1 MTRIVKFHPESDQ
14 ERCHGT
20 FPASKSICFPAQS
33 QAKTL
38 DLSRKVVRVELKGR
52 RLVVISREK

>member
-20 FPASKSICFPAQS
+20 FPASRTNCFPVQSRDKAQVFS
-33 QAKTL
+33 P
-38 DLSRKVVRVELKGR
+38 KVVRVELKGR
-52 RLVVISREK
+52 RLVVISREH

>member
-20 FPASKSICFPAQS
+20 FPASKTNYNPLQS
-33 QAKTL
+33 LAKTL
-38 DLSRKVVRVELKGR
+38 VVSPKVVRVELKDR
-52 RLVVISREK
+52 RLVVISREH